1 MEPAEPEGLGATG
14 DQPEGVP
21 AGPEAPG
28 MTVELTMALVSVS
41 QGVVAAAEGAV
52 VEAPGMTVDLTISLV
67 SVSQGVVVAGAEP
80 WVVEAPGITVDFTIS
95 LVSVSQGV
103 VLAAAAEVVWLDP
116 SLQST
121 SPRTARHRLM
131 GMLIR
136 PPLSLELCWQ

>member
-1 MEPAEPEGLGATG
+1 
-14 DQPEGVP
+14 
-21 AGPEAPG
+21 
-28 MTVELTMALVSVS
+28 MTVDLTISLVSVS
-41 QGVVAAAEGAV
+41 QGVVAAAEAGPV

-103 VLAAAAEVVWLDP
+103 VVAGVAEVVWLDP

-121 SPRTARHRLM
+121 SPRTARHRLT